1 MYETFTMQRGLL
13 MNISRND
20 VQTKPAFLQQH
31 AMKQPNMMTKL
42 AELMTKKLDDVT
54 ISDEAKTMLQQLR
67 EDQAVEAKT
76 NDEQK
81 AYAFLD
87 LAKQSLQDLIGDIDM
102 HLHNVELLES
112 DATTVEEKAQALHN
126 LSYVEKVANLRG
138 GVFTEDLM
146 QKVVGHH
153 VTVEHAPDDL
163 LQTNAASLGL
173 DKLTEQSPAT
183 MRERLLA
190 AKEQLAEKI
199 KAFDEVSVRVATDST
214 KEPLHEETAQTIEL
228 TDIHALLE
236 ELLKR
241 QQQRL

>member
-1 MYETFTMQRGLL
+1 M
-13 MNISRND
+13 
-20 VQTKPAFLQQH
+20 
-31 AMKQPNMMTKL
+31 
-42 AELMTKKLDDVT
+42 
-54 ISDEAKTMLQQLR
+54 
-67 EDQAVEAKT
+67 
-76 NDEQK
+76 
-81 AYAFLD
+81 
-87 LAKQSLQDLIGDIDM
+87 
-102 HLHNVELLES
+102 
-112 DATTVEEKAQALHN
+112 
-126 LSYVEKVANLRG
+126 
-138 GVFTEDLM
+138 
-146 QKVVGHH
+146 
-153 VTVEHAPDDL
+153 

>member
-1 MYETFTMQRGLL
+1 MQRGLP

-20 VQTKPAFLQQH
+20 VQMKPAFLQQPV
-31 AMKQPNMMTKL
+31 MKQPDMLKKL
-42 AELMTKKLDDVT
+42 SELMTKKLDEVT
-54 ISDEAKTMLQQLR
+54 ISDEAKMMLQQLR

-87 LAKQSLQDLIGDIDM
+87 LAKQSLQDLTDDIDM
-102 HLHNVELLES
+102 HLQNVDLLES
-112 DATTVEEKAQALHN
+112 DATTAEEKAQALHN
-126 LSYVEKVANLRG
+126 LSYLEKVANLRG
-138 GVFTEDLM
+138 GVFTDDLM
-146 QKVVGHH
+146 QKVVGST
-153 VTVEHAPDDL
+153 VTLENAPDDL

-199 KAFDEVSVRVATDST
+199 KAFDEVSVRVATYST
-214 KEPLHEETAQTIEL
+214 KEPLHEETEQTIEL